1 MLYPRT
7 APRHIIRPKNLK
19 IVLLTVLFCLLLS
32 PFQAR
37 TQESSQEKIK
47 TALLFRFMHY
57 IEWPNEK
64 TLQQFNIK
72 FVGEDSKLYD
82 EINKA
87 SQSIKIRDRHI
98 RVTPLNSSDAD
109 GNQYQLFLLTKL
121 ARINHPS

>member
-1 MLYPRT
+1 
-7 APRHIIRPKNLK
+7 
-19 IVLLTVLFCLLLS
+19 
-32 PFQAR
+32 
-37 TQESSQEKIK
+37 
-47 TALLFRFMHY
+47 MHY